1 MVFESRH
8 GIGQCPAM
16 PDERKK
22 DRYALR
28 PDGTGWTVIEIWTGK
43 PAMAGGVAQTHLTE
57 DDAQHMLKLLNSQ
70 ARRGDSSMRK

>member
-1 MVFESRH
+1 
-8 GIGQCPAM
+8 M

-43 PAMAGGVAQTHLTE
+43 PAMAGGMAQTALSE
-57 DDAQHMLKLLNSQ
+57 DDAQHMLKLLNNQ
-70 ARRGDSSMRK
+70 ARRGDSSMRKSG

>member
-1 MVFESRH
+1 
-8 GIGQCPAM
+8 M

-22 DRYALR
+22 DRFALR
-28 PDGTGWTVIEIWTGK
+28 LDGTGWTVVEIWTGK
-43 PAMAGGVAQTHLTE
+43 PAMAGGVAQTALSE